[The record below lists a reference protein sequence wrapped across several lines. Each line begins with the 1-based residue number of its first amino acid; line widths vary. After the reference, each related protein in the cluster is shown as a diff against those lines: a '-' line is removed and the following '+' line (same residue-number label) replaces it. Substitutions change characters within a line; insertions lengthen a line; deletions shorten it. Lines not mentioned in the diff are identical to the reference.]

1 MRDELAA
8 VQRGQAFD
16 NRIDETRIVFEI
28 PSESL
33 SREVIGAAALA
44 RSKFNELG
52 FLFRGQGDFHETQA
66 SRPAS
71 DVNRTDMKSSASAVS
86 SGIEGTSVKTGSYD
100 GNLRPI
106 ALWLLL
112 CCAMI
117 FAMVVIGG
125 ITRLTVSGLSIT
137 EWQPVVG
144 ILPPLSP
151 AAWAAEFEK
160 YQHIPQYRLV
170 TYGMSLDQFKTIYLW
185 EYFHRL
191 GGRLIGFAYALPL
204 LYFVLRR
211 RLPRPLMVPLAGIL
225 LFGFLQG
232 ALGWYMVTSGL
243 ADRVEV
249 SQYRLVAHLALAL
262 LIYAATL
269 WIALGV
275 LAGWTRR
282 LSDGRV
288 GAGWR
293 RAAEAI
299 IALVVLTITAG
310 GFVAGLHA
318 GLTYNTFPLM
328 DGSVVPA
335 GYAQL
340 QPFMR
345 NWFENIAAV
354 QFDHRLLAMMTSA
367 AVLLVWLAGCRAT
380 LPRPVRH
387 ALHGLLAATALQ
399 FCLGVA
405 TLLLV
410 VPIPLA
416 AAHQAGAVLLLTA
429 AIVLRHR
436 LRPPELDLVGA
447 AAI

>member
-1 MRDELAA
+1 MRDELAP

-16 NRIDETRIVFEI
+16 NRIDKTRIVFEI

-44 RSKFNELG
+44 RGKFSELG

-71 DVNRTDMKSSASAVS
+71 DVNLTDMKSSASAFS
-86 SGIEGTSVKTGSYD
+86 SGIEGTLVKTGSYD

-117 FAMVVIGG
+117 FVMVVIGG

-204 LYFVLRR
+204 IYFVLRR

-225 LFGFLQG
+225 LLGFLQG

-249 SQYRLVAHLALAL
+249 SQYRLLALSPHPNPPPQ
-262 LIYAATL
+262 
-269 WIALGV
+269 
-275 LAGWTRR
+275 AGEGET
-282 LSDGRV
+282 RV
-288 GAGWR
+288 GAAWR
-293 RAAEAI
+293 RAADAI
-299 IALVVLTITAG
+299 LGLVALTILAG

-340 QPFMR
+340 QPFIR

-354 QFDHRLLAMMTSA
+354 QFDHRLLAMMTAA
-367 AVLLVWLAGCRAT
+367 AVLLVWLAGWWAA

-436 LRPPELDLVGA
+436 LRPPELDLAGA